1 MKKLLL
7 GMFFCIIIAQI
18 YIAQAKKDE
27 LINEQFFNSNTY
39 VQNYDP
45 YEDIN
50 EKYSYNEKEE
60 INIMPKYLKPKYD
73 INMGKKSKMSVGLK
87 GISFKFK
94 Y

>member
-1 MKKLLL
+1 MA
-7 GMFFCIIIAQI
+7 FCTIISQICIAQT
-18 YIAQAKKDE
+18 KNNE
-27 LINEQFFNSNTY
+27 LINKQFFNNNTY

-73 INMGKKSKMSVGLK
+73 INMGKESQMSVGLK

>member
-7 GMFFCIIIAQI
+7 IMVFCTIISQICIAQT
-18 YIAQAKKDE
+18 KNNE
-27 LINEQFFNSNTY
+27 LINKQFFNNNTY

-60 INIMPKYLKPKYD
+60 NERIRNTV
-73 INMGKKSKMSVGLK
+73 N
-87 GISFKFK
+87 GIRNAI
-94 Y
+94 